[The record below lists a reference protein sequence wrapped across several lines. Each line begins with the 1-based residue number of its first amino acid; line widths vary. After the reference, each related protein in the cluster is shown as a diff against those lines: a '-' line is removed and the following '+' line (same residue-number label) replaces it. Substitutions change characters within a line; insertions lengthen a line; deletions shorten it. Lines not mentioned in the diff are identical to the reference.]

1 MIDRIDAQKIFVAP
15 AQRER
20 ARVEFCTL
28 PYEADH

>member
-1 MIDRIDAQKIFVAP
+1 MIDPIDAQNLVAP

-28 PYEADH
+28 PYEANR